1 MVQPASIRFGLG
13 PAGQQGS
20 PGARIVVL
28 RDRGEVDIMRPS
40 EGHVA
45 GSIPAGRTKSAA
57 TLQRWPPPSEM
68 GTRADRLAANIWQHP
83 ATADGASMWS
93 RQLREETAVN
103 IEKNQLQSFARAA
116 SGAVIGAALCFA
128 PVALVPAQAQSQPA
142 AAGAAE
148 PRPLIDPSKL
158 KLPVPRTVQA
168 ATSLLGLGRPRLALV
183 IGNPTIDRKT
193 LLPAAARDAQAVA
206 AALRSG
212 GFVVMVRE
220 DLSATELRANL
231 NEFRQRLEPESI
243 ALIYFVGVGNQI
255 DGKNIVLGRSAQI
268 DPVAS
273 GPARADAWI
282 KGGVPVAELV
292 NALEGPLT
300 SPRLL
305 MIDAAVD
312 APQLGRPTQ
321 PGLIEQTVPPG
332 LMAIFSASPG
342 GVVEPTP
349 APTALPSPPP
359 GDALAIAA
367 SRFGR
372 ELVRALMTPGLNAP
386 DVLRLTRRGVSE
398 QSGNKQVPWIVGDT
412 DGNEE
417 LAEAKLLDALLPSS
431 PQDLVKDVAKQAA
444 QESLQARRAANAAS
458 PGNTGG
464 PGDRLPETPSSS
476 APARAA
482 NAAMDVATAAATTV
496 ATAAVAAKAAEAAAT
511 LAAVSTATQVAAGAA
526 QAVGNVAA
534 RATPLAAARPTAAAP
549 APAPAAVVPTAPL
562 PAEPVVARA
571 SPAAA
576 QRPSAPLFDIP
587 ADPRTRAQS
596 QGERPVFAPKVNEF
610 GYAQGDTFTYRVLDG
625 WKGQVAGSFV
635 QAIDEVLQ
643 DGMLNANGNQLQL
656 DPQGRTVSRITPN
669 GRQEFQPFEDH
680 WWNNP
685 KRGESRDVNF
695 REFYNR
701 PDRKGEI
708 EWKGDMS
715 VGRPRSIEL
724 PAGKFDVV
732 PIHGDGWYHEVSSA
746 GKGSGR
752 WNRTVWYSPKL
763 GHPVAIDIETTNWA
777 GKLDRRERI
786 ELVHAQKAKP

>member
-1 MVQPASIRFGLG
+1 MNTEKTQTQDCRRAAAALTLAAALWLAPAAPTIAQAL
-13 PAGQQGS
+13 A
-20 PGARIVVL
+20 
-28 RDRGEVDIMRPS
+28 PS
-40 EGHVA
+40 
-45 GSIPAGRTKSAA
+45 
-57 TLQRWPPPSEM
+57 LPPS
-68 GTRADRLAANIWQHP
+68 P
-83 ATADGASMWS
+83 ATS
-93 RQLREETAVN
+93 
-103 IEKNQLQSFARAA
+103 
-116 SGAVIGAALCFA
+116 
-128 PVALVPAQAQSQPA
+128 PAT
-142 AAGAAE
+142 GAAE
-148 PRPLIDPSKL
+148 PRPLIEPGKL
-158 KLPVPRTVQA
+158 KLPVPRSVQA
-168 ATSLLGLGRPRLALV
+168 ATALIGLGRPRLALV
-183 IGNPTIDRKT
+183 IGNPVIDRKT

-255 DGKNIVLGRSAQI
+255 DGKNIVLGRNAQV
-268 DPVAS
+268 DPAAS
-273 GPARADAWI
+273 GSARADAWA
-282 KGGVPVAELV
+282 KGGVPIAELV
-292 NALEGPLT
+292 NALEGPLS

-305 MIDAAVD
+305 MVDAAID
-312 APQLGRPTQ
+312 APQLGRPSQ

-349 APTALPSPPP
+349 APAALPNPPP
-359 GDALAIAA
+359 SDPRAVAVT
-367 SRFGR
+367 RFGR

-386 DVLRLTRRGVSE
+386 DVLRLTRRGVAE

-412 DGNEE
+412 DGSEE

-431 PQDLVKDVAKQAA
+431 PQDLAKDVAKQAA
-444 QESLQARRAANAAS
+444 QETLQARRAANPAS
-458 PGNTGG
+458 PGNSGG
-464 PGDRLPETPSSS
+464 PVERRPETPSSS

-496 ATAAVAAKAAEAAAT
+496 ATAAIAAKAAEAAAT
-511 LAAVSTATQVAAGAA
+511 LAAVSTAAQVAAGAA
-526 QAVGNVAA
+526 QAAGNIAA
-534 RATPLAAARPTAAAP
+534 RATPLAAARPTSAAAAP
-549 APAPAAVVPTAPL
+549 APAAPAAVVPPAPL
-562 PAEPVVARA
+562 PTEPVVARA
-571 SPAAA
+571 NPAAA

-587 ADPRTRAQS
+587 ADSRTQRQT
-596 QGERPVFAPKVNEF
+596 QGERPVFTPKVNEF
-610 GYAQGDTFTYRVLDG
+610 GYAQGDTFTYRVVDG

-643 DGMLNANGNQLQL
+643 DGMLNANGSQLQL

-732 PIHGDGWYHEVSSA
+732 PIHGDGWYYETSSA

-777 GKLDRRERI
+777 GKLERRERI